1 MVSIPRYTFA
11 QKSNV
16 DLIELKLIISL
27 EVIVKANFY
36 GRFFQDI
43 LPDSSGYQTLIFV
56 F

>member
-1 MVSIPRYTFA
+1 MVSISRYTFA
-11 QKSNV
+11 RKSIV

-27 EVIVKANFY
+27 EVIVKIKFY

-43 LPDSSGYQTLIFV
+43 LPDSSGYKTLIFV